1 MNEPILEA
9 KKLCKT
15 FGSLVAVQDVS
26 LDINKDEIHAVIG
39 PNGAGKSTLIAQI
52 CGSLNS
58 DKGSVFLANQNM
70 THLPPEKRAS
80 MGIGRTFQISALAK
94 EDSVL

>member
-26 LDINKDEIHAVIG
+26 IDINKDEILFHCGDEPMNLNFIDLDLCRLK
-39 PNGAGKSTLIAQI
+39 PNFEELMRVNK
-52 CGSLNS
+52 
-58 DKGSVFLANQNM
+58 
-70 THLPPEKRAS
+70 
-80 MGIGRTFQISALAK
+80 
-94 EDSVL
+94 